1 MDAKLREEK
10 LNELKTGEP
19 YAHKEMTY
27 KNRTEKLP
35 VYEIPVEYL
44 VFNQYNGR
52 IGTFVK
58 TYEKQYGPID
68 PFTRDGER
76 IIIDFLWKS
85 KKKRNEET
93 LKDIEEKGQLEY
105 GIVTK
110 DGVVIDGNR
119 RCMILKIIAER
130 NKTAPAYFKAVI
142 LDDTL
147 DDNPK
152 EIRKLETIYQMGVDE
167 KVDYNAIEKYLKCQD
182 LSKESFTPDEIGKMM
197 GEKGPK
203 IKEYLNILGLMED
216 YLKTYGY
223 EGMYTRL
230 NEETVEGPFVDLRG
244 YLEKQSTGNR
254 VKSRDWVP
262 EADDIDDLKQIYFDY
277 IRAGFRTAHGIR
289 NIGNPSKGQGF
300 FNHKHIWDEFMERYE
315 SEIEPINDDERALE
329 ELRKERK
336 GEDVDSTIAA
346 RDEDWSKKVKASMKK
361 NMGLT
366 GRFLEDY
373 NESNSP
379 GELLTRAKKTLKAI
393 NTNVKA
399 FYTEDIKKQCHEI
412 RKVVEGFID
421 IIKKKEK
428 SK

>member
-58 TYEKQYGPID
+58 TYEKQYGPIE

-119 RCMILKIIAER
+119 RCMILKIIAEK
-130 NKTAPAYFKAVI
+130 NKTSPAYFKAVI

-182 LSKESFTPDEIGKMM
+182 LSKEGFTPDEIGKMM
-197 GEKGPK
+197 GEKGTK
-203 IKEYLNILGLMED
+203 IKEYLDILGLMED
-216 YLKTYGY
+216 YLKTYKY
-223 EGMYTRL
+223 EGMYTVL
-230 NEETVEGPFVDLRG
+230 NEETVEGPFVDLRS
-244 YLEKQSTGNR
+244 YLLTQKTGR
-254 VKSRDWVP
+254 GIRGRDWVP

-277 IRAGFRTAHGIR
+277 IRAGLRTAHGIR

-300 FNHKHIWDEFMERYE
+300 FNHKRIWDEFTNRYYD
-315 SEIEPINDDERALE
+315 EIEPINEKEPTLK
-329 ELRKERK
+329 ELREKHK
-336 GEDVDSTIAA
+336 GEDVDKVILS
-346 RDEDWSKKVKASMKK
+346 RNRDWSKKVYGSMRK
-361 NMGLT
+361 NIGLT
-366 GRFLEDY
+366 ERSLDDH

-379 GELLTRAKKTLKAI
+379 GELLARAKKTLEAI
-393 NTNVKA
+393 DTSVKA
-399 FYTEDIKKQCHEI
+399 FYTEDIIKQSHEI
-412 RKVVEGFID
+412 RKIVECFID
-421 IIKKKEK
+421 IIKKREK
-428 SK
+428 YE